1 MNALMDHKHALL
13 LEHAGLRGQAAGAT
27 NLVMALLHTAARID
41 RACAAQLA
49 TFDLTEGR
57 LSVMLVVASN
67 EGATPALIADRLGIT
82 RAAVT
87 GLLDGLER
95 QGFVVRQSSATD
107 RRSSTISLTESGS
120 ATLERVSPI
129 YGEWLTALTA
139 GIDES
144 AARATLSTLN
154 ALQRNVET
162 FKPGAAQ

>member
-13 LEHAGLRGQAAGAT
+13 LEHAGLRGQAGGAT
-27 NLVMALLHTAARID
+27 DLLMALLHTAARID

-67 EGATPALIADRLGIT
+67 GGTTPAVIADRLGIT

-95 QGFVVRQSSATD
+95 QGFVTRQSSATD

-120 ATLERVSPI
+120 AALERVSPV
-129 YGEWLTALTA
+129 YGEWLTALTG
-139 GIDES
+139 GIDEVAAS
-144 AARATLSTLN
+144 AALSTLD
-154 ALQRNVET
+154 ALQRNVEA
-162 FKPGAAQ
+162 FRPGAAL

>member
-1 MNALMDHKHALL
+1 MDHKHALL

-27 NLVMALLHTAARID
+27 DLVMALLHTAARID

-57 LSVMLVVASN
+57 LSVMLVVASH
-67 EGATPALIADRLGIT
+67 EGATPALVADRLGIT

-95 QGFVVRQSSATD
+95 QGFVTRQGSATD

-129 YGEWLTALTA
+129 YGEWLSALTA
-139 GIDES
+139 GIDDS
-144 AARATLSTLN
+144 AASAALATLD
-154 ALQRNVET
+154 ALQRNVEA
-162 FKPGAAQ
+162 FRSGAAQ